1 MTWRGRSDAKEH
13 HAPTAIYLC
22 ASTTSSASSPSPAA
36 FAEVHPDQLS
46 WDSMAFSE
54 FREPAL
60 SQLAPQRC
68 PDFFSLANV
77 FSKNKLGSLGQAKA
91 PYSLIEPYLA
101 LGIVEDRKSF
111 LGRKA
116 CFFVGPFTANT
127 NGAQLSCTLLS
138 DTNAWIRLAAV
149 TENCNLSN
157 QSIAY
162 KTFPGV
168 LCLPAADADASA
180 PSPFD
185 HKQFQNLGSFVG
197 FSGNNSQLDV
207 VYAQVGH
214 DSGNVMSRFSSVS
227 LNPERGVLK
236 AFFGGKAIQRAG
248 SHCDRLNLDFD
259 SLQHLTR
266 NAPLVALCGCQLVV
280 DKSGAD
286 AVDASQC
293 DAVLRSSLQRI
304 DSSAK
309 FRQRCSLKVGFRSF
323 SFSLAHAQKLLLSF
337 TIGGRNFQHSCHLGI
352 GFKVKNFQI
361 SPKFFYF

>member
-1 MTWRGRSDAKEH
+1 M
-13 HAPTAIYLC
+13 
-22 ASTTSSASSPSPAA
+22 TSSASSPSPAA
-36 FAEVHPDQLS
+36 FAEVHP
-46 WDSMAFSE
+46 
-54 FREPAL
+54 EPAL
-60 SQLAPQRC
+60 SQPVPQRC

-77 FSKNKLGSLGQAKA
+77 FSKNKFLGQAKA

-111 LGRKA
+111 LGRKP
-116 CFFVGPFTANT
+116 CFFVGPFTSNA

-149 TENCNLSN
+149 TENCNFSN

-168 LCLPAADADASA
+168 LSLPAADADASA
-180 PSPFD
+180 PSSFD
-185 HKQFQNLGSFVG
+185 YKQVQNWGSFAG

-214 DSGNVMSRFSSVS
+214 DHSGNVASMFSSAS
-227 LNPERGVLK
+227 LNLERESWK
-236 AFFGGKAIQRAG
+236 AFFGGKLIHRAS

-259 SLQHLTR
+259 GLQDLTR
-266 NAPLVALCGCQLVV
+266 NAPLVGLAGGQFVV
-280 DKSGAD
+280 DKSG
-286 AVDASQC
+286 VDAG
-293 DAVLRSSLQRI
+293 LRYSLQWI

-309 FRQRCSLKVGFRSF
+309 FRQRCSFKVGIRSW

-337 TIGGRNFQHSCHLGI
+337 TIRGRNFQHSCHLGI
-352 GFKVKNFQI
+352 GFKVKNLQI
-361 SPKFFYF
+361 SPRFFYF

>member
-1 MTWRGRSDAKEH
+1 M
-13 HAPTAIYLC
+13 
-22 ASTTSSASSPSPAA
+22 TSSAPSPSPAA
-36 FAEVHPDQLS
+36 FAEVHP
-46 WDSMAFSE
+46 
-54 FREPAL
+54 EPAL
-60 SQLAPQRC
+60 SQLVPQRC

-77 FSKNKLGSLGQAKA
+77 FSKNKLGFLGQAKA

-116 CFFVGPFTANT
+116 CFFVGPFTANA

-149 TENCNLSN
+149 TENCNFSN

-168 LCLPAADADASA
+168 LSLPAADADASA
-180 PSPFD
+180 PSSFVPSLPT
-185 HKQFQNLGSFVG
+185 HKNFQNWGSFAG

-214 DSGNVMSRFSSVS
+214 DSGNVASIFSSVS
-227 LNPERGVLK
+227 FDPERGVLK

-259 SLQHLTR
+259 GLQDLTR
-266 NAPLVALCGCQLVV
+266 NAPLVGLAGGQFVV
-280 DKSGAD
+280 DKSG
-286 AVDASQC
+286 VDAG
-293 DAVLRSSLQRI
+293 LRYSLQWI

-309 FRQRCSLKVGFRSF
+309 FRQRGSIKVGIRSW

-352 GFKVKNFQI
+352 GFKVKNREI
-361 SPKFFYF
+361 SPRLFYF